1 MNEMKSFD
9 RKYISTT
16 RFSVEVKSQDCWSN
30 KKSLCSTTARLLDA
44 TGEISHAATAAA
56 SAAASAVAV
65 PVCFCLQQDR
75 WHHAT
80 LHEHKLYD
88 EPTKSEVWK
97 FYGLELLI
105 NFYWLKPRDTV
116 AISTVECV
124 KCHLREKFGIQNELD
139 IVSRAHTLSS
149 SKKFHVFDQSSM
161 SRDIK
166 FKFWWRLMRLSGII
180 TLLVAWTYTIHRYQT

>member
-1 MNEMKSFD
+1 MVVSALHWPKSNFTYLFPCFLIISFTAHHLINEMKSFD

-30 KKSLCSTTARLLDA
+30 KKSLCSTTARHSDA
-44 TGEISHAATAAA
+44 TGEISHAAT
-56 SAAASAVAV
+56 AAASAVAV

-80 LHEHKLYD
+80 LHEPKLYD

-105 NFYWLKPRDTV
+105 NFYWLRPQTERYGGDFNGRKCQMSLEREIQHPKWTWYRFLGTH
-116 AISTVECV
+116 AELFETISC
-124 KCHLREKFGIQNELD
+124 
-139 IVSRAHTLSS
+139 
-149 SKKFHVFDQSSM
+149 
-161 SRDIK
+161 
-166 FKFWWRLMRLSGII
+166 FWS
-180 TLLVAWTYTIHRYQT
+180 